1 MRRYFGRKLAIYA
14 LTFVV
19 AVTLNWVIPRF
30 MPGDPVLRML
40 TRTSVSNPE
49 AIAPMRAYYENVFGL
64 DVPLWQQYLN
74 YWVELLQ
81 GNLGISV
88 WLFPAPGD
96 RRHPR
101 RRPVHAGPARPVDPA
116 ELVGG
121 QQGRRARRAAQVAR
135 QHRAAGRRT
144 R

>member
-14 LTFVV
+14 LTFFV

-30 MPGDPVLRML
+30 MPGDPVLTML

-49 AIAPMRAYYENVFGL
+49 AIAPMRAYFEKVFGL
-64 DVPLWQQYLN
+64 DVPLWHQYLN

-88 WLFPAPGD
+88 WLFPAPVTDVIMGAV
-96 RRHPR
+96 PYTLALLI
-101 RRPVHAGPARPVDPA
+101 PSILLSWWAG
-116 ELVGG
+116 
-121 QQGRRARRAAQVAR
+121 
-135 QHRAAGRRT
+135 
-144 R
+144 